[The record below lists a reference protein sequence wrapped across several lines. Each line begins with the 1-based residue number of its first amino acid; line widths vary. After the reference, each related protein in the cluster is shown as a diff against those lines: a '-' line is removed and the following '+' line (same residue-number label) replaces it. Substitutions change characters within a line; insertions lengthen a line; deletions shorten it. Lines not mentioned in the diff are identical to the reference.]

1 MILYA
6 TQLVLLALDLWL
18 LIVCLV
24 REPIP
29 TRVLITNVMTSLV
42 DQENMLPKMDLAVSN
57 VLLVILHVKSVQVL
71 VQLTVPNAL
80 ITSVSIDSLVLAK
93 LNAET
98 VALISP

>member
-24 REPIP
+24 RGPIP

-57 VLLVILHVKSVQVL
+57 VLLVIVHVKSVQVL

-80 ITSVSIDSLVLAK
+80 TTSVSIDLLVLAK

>member
-24 REPIP
+24 RGPIP

-71 VQLTVPNAL
+71 VQLIVPNAL
-80 ITSVSIDSLVLAK
+80 TTSVSIDSLVLAK
-93 LNAET
+93 LNAEM